1 VSDSYITE
9 ADADG
14 FLRGDYDA
22 LLEALSKEEQDELLR
37 YTKGLLDRHITWV
50 GIPEESMV
58 DAEAIKKRAEQAK
71 ADKAV
76 AIVED
81 IAGLVRGVKGSRE
94 FFTMVRDILK
104 SEGYEV

>member
-1 VSDSYITE
+1 MSDSYITE

-50 GIPEESMV
+50 
-58 DAEAIKKRAEQAK
+58 AEQAK